1 MITAGFQ
8 DLPRRDKRPSSA
20 ETSVD
25 VLVAG
30 TDGVQRLHEVA
41 LRGIVRI
48 HVLPIV
54 LQGAV
59 ELWERRHERHERR
72 VPLLC
77 EPRVEIR
84 E

>member
-1 MITAGFQ
+1 MITATLQ
-8 DLPRRDKRPSSA
+8 DLPRRHERPSSA

-30 TDGVQRLHEVA
+30 TDGVQRLHEVTS
-41 LRGIVRI
+41 RVIVRI
-48 HVLPIV
+48 HMLSIV
-54 LQGAV
+54 LQRAV
-59 ELWERRHERHERR
+59 EFLERRYERNERR